1 MKHLKHQ
8 MDQVQDELPSY
19 SLAVGI
25 TNNIPAE
32 TINQNN
38 SNDAANNRSRNRPP
52 LQMQLSVH
60 RLAIHELKPLPALVP
75 KDNQVEP
82 VTTSSVVNIGV
93 SSISS
98 TNISRQSATSARR
111 LRPFRNFKD
120 TITYLRRV
128 IFSKNIE
135 LTRREKS
142 HRERFCF
149 VIIFLIISSVILIVV
164 VHAASM
170 KLKSFIFFAIQI

>member
-1 MKHLKHQ
+1 
-8 MDQVQDELPSY
+8 MDQFQDELPSY

-75 KDNQVEP
+75 KDDQVEP
-82 VTTSSVVNIGV
+82 VTTSSAVNIGV

-120 TITYLRRV
+120 TMTYLRRV
-128 IFSKNIE
+128 IFSRNTV
-135 LTRREKS
+135 LTRRENIFDNFKRYS
-142 HRERFCF
+142 YRGGSCGKYETKIIYIFCESNLK
-149 VIIFLIISSVILIVV
+149 IFKLEKGT
-164 VHAASM
+164 SM
-170 KLKSFIFFAIQI
+170 